1 MSIIQLTSPDT
12 VMPQLTLKCANCQS
26 KGLKKLSLVYLQGTS
41 NRNSFTIGFYRGLKG
56 NIIANTLGT
65 KQSLLAQRA
74 APPQKKGMALFL
86 IGWFVACLILAVI
99 LIIAMINSNFEGP
112 IAGIGFAVGGIAFV
126 GGAVL
131 RGKTVSEYNSRT
143 WSKAYAR
150 WERSYLCT
158 QCGRVN
164 II

>member
-1 MSIIQLTSPDT
+1 MMHASEC
-12 VMPQLTLKCANCQS
+12 LKRR
-26 KGLKKLSLVYLQGTS
+26 QGDHCPIS
-41 NRNSFTIGFYRGLKG
+41 DLAEGQFFTRQQIVDGPNAEGKHFRGLKG
-56 NIIANTLGT
+56 NFIANTMGT

-74 APPQKKGMALFL
+74 APPRKKGMALFL
-86 IGWFVACLILAVI
+86 IGWFLVCVILTII
-99 LIIAMINSNFEGP
+99 LIIVMIDSKFEGS
-112 IAGIGFAVGGIAFV
+112 IGRIGLAVGCIAFV
-126 GGAVL
+126 WGAVW
-131 RGKTVSEYNSRT
+131 RGKTVGDYNSRT